1 MLNLEPDDINGI
13 YPNYV
18 MRFLN
23 LENSSQATLASE
35 DSSVQ
40 GASASAT
47 ITLAGKQY
55 DLDGLSEPARQ
66 LVSAI
71 RASEE
76 EMKSTRNQLA
86 LMDVGRRALVAQLRL
101 AVENP
106 EAFQRLQAPESTNS
120 EQSD

>member
-1 MLNLEPDDINGI
+1 MTQG
-13 YPNYV
+13 
-18 MRFLN
+18 
-23 LENSSQATLASE
+23 QALITATRNREFFFAL
-35 DSSVQ
+35 DSSSP
-40 GASASAT
+40 ATDSSSENLSAAT

-55 DLDGLSEPARQ
+55 ALGDLSDPARQ

-106 EAFQRLQAPESTNS
+106 DAFQRLQSPDQESAA
-120 EQSD
+120 EAA

>member
-1 MLNLEPDDINGI
+1 MCFFAL
-13 YPNYV
+13 
-18 MRFLN
+18 
-23 LENSSQATLASE
+23 
-35 DSSVQ
+35 DSSSPDTDSNSETS
-40 GASASAT
+40 SAAT

-55 DLDGLSEPARQ
+55 ALSDLSDPAQQ

-106 EAFQRLQAPESTNS
+106 DAFQRLQSPDQETAAEAA
-120 EQSD
+120 

>member
-1 MLNLEPDDINGI
+1 MTQGQALIAATRNREFFFALDSSSPATDSSS
-13 YPNYV
+13 
-18 MRFLN
+18 
-23 LENSSQATLASE
+23 ENSSA
-35 DSSVQ
+35 
-40 GASASAT
+40 AT

-55 DLDGLSEPARQ
+55 ALGDLSDPARQ

-106 EAFQRLQAPESTNS
+106 DAFQRLQSPDKESAA
-120 EQSD
+120 EAA

>member
-1 MLNLEPDDINGI
+1 MTQGQALIAATRNREFFFALDSSSPATDSSS
-13 YPNYV
+13 
-18 MRFLN
+18 
-23 LENSSQATLASE
+23 ENSSA
-35 DSSVQ
+35 
-40 GASASAT
+40 AT

-55 DLDGLSEPARQ
+55 ALGDLSEPARQ

-106 EAFQRLQAPESTNS
+106 DAFQRLQSPDQESAA
-120 EQSD
+120 EAA

>member
-1 MLNLEPDDINGI
+1 MTPVHAPIAAKRSREFFSDLDNSSPATDSNS
-13 YPNYV
+13 
-18 MRFLN
+18 
-23 LENSSQATLASE
+23 ENS
-35 DSSVQ
+35 
-40 GASASAT
+40 SAT

-55 DLDGLSEPARQ
+55 ALNDLPDPARQ

-106 EAFQRLQAPESTNS
+106 DAFQRLQSPDQQS
-120 EQSD
+120 EAEAA

>member
-1 MLNLEPDDINGI
+1 MTQGQALIAATRNREFFFALDSSSPATDSSS
-13 YPNYV
+13 
-18 MRFLN
+18 
-23 LENSSQATLASE
+23 ENSLA
-35 DSSVQ
+35 
-40 GASASAT
+40 AT

-55 DLDGLSEPARQ
+55 ALGDLSDPARQ

-106 EAFQRLQAPESTNS
+106 DAFQRLQSPDQESAA
-120 EQSD
+120 EAA

>member
-1 MLNLEPDDINGI
+1 MTQGQALIAATRNREFFFALDSSSPAADSSS
-13 YPNYV
+13 
-18 MRFLN
+18 
-23 LENSSQATLASE
+23 ENSSA
-35 DSSVQ
+35 
-40 GASASAT
+40 AT

-55 DLDGLSEPARQ
+55 ALGDLSDPARQ

-106 EAFQRLQAPESTNS
+106 DAFQRLQSPDQESAA
-120 EQSD
+120 EAA